1 MARTIMTDPH
11 YLALIHAEIDGELD
25 EHQRAD
31 LARHLLA
38 DPESRSLRDSLRRTC
53 LAMDGVAAVEPPPE
67 LRSAILQAL
76 PPVAAVTVAA
86 APERVRTAS
95 GWRPAAAWRYAAMFA
110 AALVGGALLYTAGI
124 GRGPDPADLAG
135 TLAGNGARTGVI
147 VDTAHVNLGQV
158 VGQVSLYREDAKL
171 SVDIALTAGEPV
183 DVLIASG
190 GQALRITGPRAVV
203 MLPAAAIPG
212 QAVDLSFLVQ
222 GRQIGTAQLRVP
234 PDR

>member
-1 MARTIMTDPH
+1 MTDPH

-38 DPESRSLRDSLRRTC
+38 DPESRSLRDSLRRMC

-76 PPVAAVTVAA
+76 PPVVAVRVAA
-86 APERVRTAS
+86 APERVRSAGS
-95 GWRPAAAWRYAAMFA
+95 WRPAAAWRYAAMFA
-110 AALVGGALLYTAGI
+110 AALIGGALLYEAGV
-124 GRGPDPADLAG
+124 GRGPDPAELAG
-135 TLAGNGARTGVI
+135 TMAGNGARTGVI
-147 VDTAHVNLGQV
+147 VDSVHVDLGQI
-158 VGQVSLYREDAKL
+158 VGQVSLYRADAKL
-171 SVDIALTAGEPV
+171 GLDIALTADEPV
-183 DVLIASG
+183 DVLVASG
-190 GQALRITGPRAVV
+190 GQSRRIAGPRAVIT
-203 MLPAAAIPG
+203 LPGPGTPG
-212 QAVDLSFLVQ
+212 QSVDLSFVVQ